1 MLERKSK
8 IINDKLFNNC
18 IIGNGGNGNG
28 INMEGLVTGSN
39 GVSLSFMFTLIM
51 NILRIYIMYVF
62 VILVHS
68 FHNVPRN
75 SLHIESNQ

>member
-1 MLERKSK
+1 MDYYMLERKSK

-39 GVSLSFMFTLIM
+39 GVSLSFMF
-51 NILRIYIMYVF
+51 LRYIITQEAKYK
-62 VILVHS
+62 HRKCK
-68 FHNVPRN
+68 P
-75 SLHIESNQ
+75 